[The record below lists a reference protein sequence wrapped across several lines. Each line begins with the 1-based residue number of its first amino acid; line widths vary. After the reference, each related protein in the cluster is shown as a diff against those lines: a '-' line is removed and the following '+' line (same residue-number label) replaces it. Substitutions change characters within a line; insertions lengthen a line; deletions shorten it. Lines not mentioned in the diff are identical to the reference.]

1 MDLVKSEQL
10 SGSFMGMLE
19 LPVVRQ
25 VGLLVGLAASIAIG
39 IGVVLWS
46 QTPTFNI
53 LYSNV
58 TAQDAQAMAEILKRN
73 NIEFRLD
80 PDSGAIMVESGK
92 TSEAMLKLAAEN
104 LPQSSGEGFEIMDK
118 EQGFGS
124 SAFIQNIRY
133 QRAREGELARTIM
146 SITAVENARV
156 HLALPKESA
165 FVRNRKKPSASVMI
179 KLAPGRRLEKEQ
191 IAAITHLVAS
201 SVTNLE
207 ASQVTLVDDRGRL
220 LSSDDDKND
229 LAMTANEF
237 EYTHKVEQNYI
248 QRIERLLAP
257 LVGLNGVRAQVNA
270 DLDFTKTESTQE
282 QFNPDLPALRS
293 EQQTEEQSSG
303 VQSESGIPGALSN
316 EPPGK
321 AVAPEEVN
329 KKGKGAE
336 EKRILKVPRKSKKRS
351 IRNFELDKM
360 ISHTRHSTGN
370 IRRLSVAVVL
380 DVKSGKDAEGNP
392 IEIPYTDVELARFT
406 SLVKEAVGFNAM
418 RGDSVKVINAA
429 FLPTE
434 KMPEIPDIPIWEQS
448 WFWSVLKQLAAAVMV
463 IFLVFGVLRPIMRHL
478 ATQPKQILVNEEGEE
493 IPEDQLTLSHETG
506 GRLPKPTTYED
517 NLNMAKS
524 MASQEPKR
532 VAQVV
537 KGWLED

>member
-1 MDLVKSEQL
+1 MDLVKTEQL
-10 SGSFMGMLE
+10 NGSFMGMLA

-25 VGLLVGLAASIAIG
+25 LGLLVGLAASIAIG
-39 IGVVLWS
+39 IAVVLWS
-46 QTPTFNI
+46 QTPTFSI

-58 TAQDAQAMAEILKRN
+58 TGQDAQAMAEVLKRN

-104 LPQSSGEGFEIMDK
+104 LPQSAGEGFEIMDK

-124 SAFIQNIRY
+124 SAFIQNVRY
-133 QRAREGELARTIM
+133 QRAREGELARTIK
-146 SITAVENARV
+146 SIAAVENARV
-156 HLALPKESA
+156 HLALPRESA

-201 SVTNLE
+201 SITNLE

-229 LAMTANEF
+229 LALTANEF
-237 EYTHKVEQNYI
+237 EYTRKLEQNYI
-248 QRIERLLAP
+248 QRIEHLLAP
-257 LVGLNGVRAQVNA
+257 LVGINGVRAQVNA
-270 DLDFTKTESTQE
+270 DLDFTRTESTQE

-293 EQQTEEQSSG
+293 EQQVEEQSKG
-303 VQSESGIPGALSN
+303 MQSQVGIPGALTN

-321 AVAPEEVN
+321 AVAPEKVA
-329 KKGKGAE
+329 GKGAE
-336 EKRILKVPRKSKKRS
+336 SNVIEGPSRLKKRS
-351 IRNFELDKM
+351 VRNFELDKV
-360 ISHTRHSTGN
+360 ISHTRHSTGGV
-370 IRRLSVAVVL
+370 RRLSVAVVL
-380 DVKSGKDAEGNP
+380 DVKSGKDQEGNP

-406 SLVKEAVGFNAM
+406 SLVKEVVGFNAM

-434 KMPEIPDIPIWEQS
+434 EMPEIPDVPFWEQS
-448 WFWSVLKQLAAAVMV
+448 WFWSVLKQVAAAAMVM
-463 IFLVFGVLRPIMRHL
+463 FLVLGVLRPIMRHL
-478 ATQPKQILVNEEGEE
+478 ATQPKQILVNEDGEE

-506 GRLPKPTTYED
+506 GRLPKPSTYED

-524 MASQEPKR
+524 LASQEPKR

-537 KGWLED
+537 KGWLEG

>member
-1 MDLVKSEQL
+1 
-10 SGSFMGMLE
+10 MGMLG

-39 IGVVLWS
+39 VAVVLWS
-46 QTPTFNI
+46 QTPSFNI

-58 TAQDAQAMAEILKRN
+58 TGQDAQAMAEVLKRN

-80 PDSGAIMVESGK
+80 PDTGAVMVESGK
-92 TSEAMLKLAAEN
+92 RSEAMLKLAAEN
-104 LPQSSGEGFEIMDK
+104 LPQSSGEGFEIMNQ

-124 SAFIQNIRY
+124 SAFMQNIRY
-133 QRAREGELARTIM
+133 QRAREGELARTIK
-146 SITAVENARV
+146 SIAAIENARV

-179 KLAPGRRLEKEQ
+179 KLSPGRRLEKEQ

-207 ASQVTLVDDRGRL
+207 TSEVTLVDNRGRL
-220 LSSDDDKND
+220 LSSNDSKSD

-237 EYTHKVEQNYI
+237 EYTRKLEQNYI
-248 QRIERLLAP
+248 YRIEHLLAP
-257 LVGLNGVRAQVNA
+257 LVGMNGVRAQVNA
-270 DLDFTKTESTQE
+270 DLDFTRTESTQE

-293 EQQTEEQSSG
+293 EQQVEEESKG
-303 VQSESGIPGALSN
+303 VQSEVGIPGALTN

-321 AVAPEEVN
+321 AVAPEEVAGQGTAEARVVEGPS
-329 KKGKGAE
+329 KK
-336 EKRILKVPRKSKKRS
+336 KKRS
-351 IRNFELDKM
+351 LRNYELDKT
-360 ISHTRHSTGN
+360 ISHTRHSSGGV
-370 IRRLSVAVVL
+370 RRLSVAVVL
-380 DVKSGKDAEGNP
+380 DIKMDKDEEGNP
-392 IEIPYTDVELARFT
+392 IEIPYTDEELNRFT
-406 SLVKEAVGFNAM
+406 SLVKEAVGFNQL

-429 FLPTE
+429 FLPSE
-434 KMPEIPDIPIWEQS
+434 AMAEIPDIPIWEQS
-448 WFWSVLKQLAAAVMV
+448 WFWSVLKQAAGAAMVM
-463 IFLVFGVLRPIMRHL
+463 FLVFGILRPIMRNL
-478 ATQPKQILVNEEGEE
+478 AVVPKQVVVNEDGEE
-493 IPEDQLTLSHETG
+493 IPEDQLTLSNESG
-506 GRLPKPTTYED
+506 GRLPRPSTYED

-524 MASQEPKR
+524 MASQEPKL

>member
-1 MDLVKSEQL
+1 MDLVKSEQF
-10 SGSFMGMLE
+10 SAPFMGMME

-25 VGLLVGLAASIAIG
+25 LGLLIGLAASIAIG
-39 IGVVLWS
+39 VAVVLWS

-58 TAQDAQAMAEILKRN
+58 TGQDAQAMAEVLKRN

-92 TSEAMLKLAAEN
+92 RNEAMLKLAAEN
-104 LPQSSGEGFEIMDK
+104 LPQTSGEGFEIMDQ
-118 EQGFGS
+118 ERGFGS

-133 QRAREGELARTIM
+133 QRAREGELARTIK
-146 SITAVENARV
+146 SIAAVENARV

-191 IAAITHLVAS
+191 IASITHLVAS

-207 ASQVTLVDDRGRL
+207 SSEVTLVDDRGRL
-220 LSSDDDKND
+220 LSSDNDKND

-237 EYTHKVEQNYI
+237 EYTRKLEQNYI
-248 QRIERLLAP
+248 TRIEHLLAP
-257 LVGLNGVRAQVNA
+257 LVGINGVRAQVNA
-270 DLDFTKTESTQE
+270 DLDFTRTESTQE

-293 EQQTEEQSSG
+293 EQQIEEESKG
-303 VQSESGIPGALSN
+303 VQTEGGIPGALTN

-321 AVAPEEVN
+321 PIAPE
-329 KKGKGAE
+329 
-336 EKRILKVPRKSKKRS
+336 KVGGQTVEQGQVVEGPSKSKKRLL
-351 IRNFELDKM
+351 RNFELDKT
-360 ISHTRHSTGN
+360 ISHTRHSTGG

-380 DVKSGKDAEGNP
+380 DVKTGKDEEGNP
-392 IEIPYTDVELARFT
+392 IEIPYTDDELARFT
-406 SLVKEAVGFNAM
+406 SLVKEAVGFNQM

-429 FLPTE
+429 FLPSE
-434 KMPEIPDIPIWEQS
+434 EMAEIPDIPVWEQA
-448 WFWSVLKQLAAAVMV
+448 WFWSVLKQVAGALMV
-463 IFLVFGVLRPIMRHL
+463 IFLVFGVLRPIMRNL
-478 ATQPKQILVNEEGEE
+478 ASAPKQIVVNEAGEE
-493 IPEDQLTLSHETG
+493 IPEDQLTLSDESGG
-506 GRLPKPTTYED
+506 GRLPKPSTYED

-524 MASQEPKR
+524 LASQEPKR

-537 KGWLED
+537 KGWLDD

>member
-1 MDLVKSEQL
+1 MDLVKTEQL
-10 SGSFMGMLE
+10 NGSFMGMLA

-25 VGLLVGLAASIAIG
+25 LGLLVGLAASIAIG
-39 IGVVLWS
+39 IAVVLWS
-46 QTPTFNI
+46 QTPTFSI

-58 TAQDAQAMAEILKRN
+58 TGQDAQAMAEVLKRN

-104 LPQSSGEGFEIMDK
+104 LPQSAGEGFEIMDK

-124 SAFIQNIRY
+124 SAFIQNVRY
-133 QRAREGELARTIM
+133 QRAREGELARTIK
-146 SITAVENARV
+146 SIAAVENARV
-156 HLALPKESA
+156 HLALPRESA

-201 SVTNLE
+201 SITNLE

-229 LAMTANEF
+229 LALTANEF
-237 EYTHKVEQNYI
+237 EYTRKLEQNYI
-248 QRIERLLAP
+248 QRIEHLLAP
-257 LVGLNGVRAQVNA
+257 LVGINGVRAQVNA
-270 DLDFTKTESTQE
+270 DLDFTRTESTQE

-293 EQQTEEQSSG
+293 EQQVEEQSKG
-303 VQSESGIPGALSN
+303 MQSQVGIPGALTN

-321 AVAPEEVN
+321 AVAPEKVA
-329 KKGKGAE
+329 GKGAE
-336 EKRILKVPRKSKKRS
+336 SNVIEGPSRLKKRS
-351 IRNFELDKM
+351 VRNFELDKV
-360 ISHTRHSTGN
+360 ISHTRHSTGGV
-370 IRRLSVAVVL
+370 RRLSVAVVL
-380 DVKSGKDAEGNP
+380 DVKSGKDQEGNP

-406 SLVKEAVGFNAM
+406 SLVKEVVGFNAM

-434 KMPEIPDIPIWEQS
+434 EMPEIPDVPFWEQS
-448 WFWSVLKQLAAAVMV
+448 WFWSVLKQVAAAAMVM
-463 IFLVFGVLRPIMRHL
+463 FLVLGVLRPIMRHL
-478 ATQPKQILVNEEGEE
+478 ATQPKQIVVNEDGEE

-506 GRLPKPTTYED
+506 GRLPKPSTYED

-524 MASQEPKR
+524 LASQEPKR

-537 KGWLED
+537 KGWLEG

>member
-1 MDLVKSEQL
+1 MDLVKSEQF
-10 SGSFMGMLE
+10 SGPFMGMLG

-39 IGVVLWS
+39 VAVVLWS
-46 QTPTFNI
+46 QTPSFNI

-58 TAQDAQAMAEILKRN
+58 TGQDAQAMAEVLKRN

-80 PDSGAIMVESGK
+80 PDTGAVMVESGK
-92 TSEAMLKLAAEN
+92 RSEAMLKLAAEN
-104 LPQSSGEGFEIMDK
+104 LPQSSGEGFEIMNQ

-124 SAFIQNIRY
+124 SAFMQNIRY
-133 QRAREGELARTIM
+133 QRAREGELARTIK
-146 SITAVENARV
+146 SIAAIENARV

-179 KLAPGRRLEKEQ
+179 KLSPGRRLEKEQ

-207 ASQVTLVDDRGRL
+207 TSEVTLVDNRGRL
-220 LSSDDDKND
+220 LSSNDSKSD

-237 EYTHKVEQNYI
+237 EYTRKLEQNYI
-248 QRIERLLAP
+248 YRIEHLLAP
-257 LVGLNGVRAQVNA
+257 LVGMNGVRAQVNA
-270 DLDFTKTESTQE
+270 DLDFTRTESTQE

-293 EQQTEEQSSG
+293 EQQVEEESKG
-303 VQSESGIPGALSN
+303 VQSEVGIPGALTN

-321 AVAPEEVN
+321 AVAPEEVAGQGTAEARVVEGPS
-329 KKGKGAE
+329 KK
-336 EKRILKVPRKSKKRS
+336 KKRS
-351 IRNFELDKM
+351 LRNYELDKT
-360 ISHTRHSTGN
+360 ISHTRHSSGGV
-370 IRRLSVAVVL
+370 RRLSVAVVL
-380 DVKSGKDAEGNP
+380 DIKMDKDEEGNP
-392 IEIPYTDVELARFT
+392 IEIPYTDEELNRFT
-406 SLVKEAVGFNAM
+406 SLVKEAVGFNQL

-429 FLPTE
+429 FLPSE
-434 KMPEIPDIPIWEQS
+434 AMAEIPDIPIWEQS
-448 WFWSVLKQLAAAVMV
+448 WFWSVLKQAAGAAMVM
-463 IFLVFGVLRPIMRHL
+463 FLVFGILRPIMRNL
-478 ATQPKQILVNEEGEE
+478 AVVPKQVVVNEDGEE
-493 IPEDQLTLSHETG
+493 IPEDQLTLSNESG
-506 GRLPKPTTYED
+506 GRLPRPSTYED

-524 MASQEPKR
+524 MASQEPKL

>member
-1 MDLVKSEQL
+1 MDLVKSEQF
-10 SGSFMGMLE
+10 SGSFLGMVE

-25 VGLLVGLAASIAIG
+25 MGLLIGLAASIAIG
-39 IGVVLWS
+39 VAVVLWS

-58 TAQDAQAMAEILKRN
+58 TGQDVQAMADVLKRN
-73 NIEFRLD
+73 NIKFRID
-80 PDSGAIMVESGK
+80 PDSGTIMVESGK
-92 TSEAMLKLAAEN
+92 TNEAMLKLAADN
-104 LPQSSGEGFEIMDK
+104 LPQSSAQGFELMDK

-124 SAFIQNIRY
+124 SAFIQNVRY

-156 HLALPKESA
+156 HLALPRESA
-165 FVRNRKKPSASVMI
+165 FVRDRKKPSASVMI

-207 ASQVTLVDDRGRL
+207 ASRVTLVDNHGRL
-220 LSSDDDKND
+220 LSSDEDKND
-229 LAMTANEF
+229 LAITDNEF
-237 EYTHKVEQNYI
+237 EYTRKLEQNYV

-257 LVGLNGVRAQVNA
+257 LVGMNGIRAQVNA
-270 DLDFTKTESTQE
+270 DLDFTRTESTQE

-293 EQQTEEQSSG
+293 EQQTEEQSKG
-303 VQSESGIPGALSN
+303 AQSDAGIPGALSN
-316 EPPGK
+316 EPPGT
-321 AVAPEEVN
+321 AVVPEKVT
-329 KKGKGAE
+329 KKGKGAV
-336 EKRILKVPRKSKKRS
+336 EKQVVEGPSRSKKTS
-351 IRNFELDKM
+351 VRNFELDKT
-360 ISHTRHSTGN
+360 ISHTRQSTGG

-380 DVKSGKDAEGNP
+380 NMKSGKDKKGNP
-392 IEIPYTDVELARFT
+392 VEIPYTAAELARFT

-418 RGDSVKVINAA
+418 RGDTVKVMNVA
-429 FLPTE
+429 FLPAE
-434 KMPEIPDIPIWEQS
+434 KMPEIPAIPIWKQP

-463 IFLVFGVLRPIMRHL
+463 MFLVFGVLRPIMRHL
-478 ATQPKQILVNEEGEE
+478 ATQPKRVMVNEEGEE
-493 IPEDQLTLSHETG
+493 VSEDQLTLSHEST
-506 GRLPKPTTYED
+506 GRLPRPSTYED

-524 MASQEPKR
+524 LATQEPKR

-537 KGWLED
+537 KDWLQD